1 MRRHKLR
8 FTLETKQV
16 ALISAFAALIVM
28 VTRLP
33 GIPIIGAPG
42 AKLQL
47 SVVIYPIVGI
57 LLGGSTGAITVLV
70 GNLVAWLIPPSTL
83 LGFLLVPPGAIAA
96 LVAGSLRSKQA
107 IFDWKLA
114 IVVLGALNT
123 LWYVGPV
130 GLDAPFYPVLHW
142 AALILIVLFRGKI
155 SSFLDSDS
163 RKDVVLGT
171 GVCSFAAL
179 MGDSMAGNLIF
190 ICAVGWVIPLRS
202 VLDAVT
208 SLGMFW
214 VNLGIPRLPFT
225 GLAAL
230 FMGAL
235 VITTVERITMTV
247 VSTMIGSAVIRI
259 LGKGRLLISSEHNR
273 D

>member
-1 MRRHKLR
+1 LVLR
-8 FTLETKQV
+8 LETKQV

-47 SVVIYPIVGI
+47 SVVIYPIIGI
-57 LLGGSTGAITVLV
+57 LLGGSIGAITVLV

-83 LGFLLVPPGAIAA
+83 LGFLMVPPGALAA
-96 LVAGSLRSKQA
+96 LVAGSLRSKQKV
-107 IFDWKLA
+107 FNWKLA
-114 IVVLGALNT
+114 LAVLGALNT
-123 LWYVGPV
+123 LWYISPV

-142 AALILIVLFRGKI
+142 AALILMVLFRGKI

-163 RKDVVLGT
+163 KREVVLGT
-171 GVCSFAAL
+171 WVCSFAAL
-179 MGDSMAGNLIF
+179 MSDSMAGNLIF
-190 ICAVGWVIPLRS
+190 ICAVGWIIPLRS

-208 SLGMFW
+208 NLGMFW
-214 VNLGIPRLPFT
+214 LNLGIPRLPFT

-235 VITTVERITMTV
+235 VITAIERITMTI

-259 LGKGRLLISSEHNR
+259 LGKGRMMISS
-273 D
+273 

>member
-1 MRRHKLR
+1 MLR
-8 FTLETKQV
+8 LETKQV

-47 SVVIYPIVGI
+47 SVVIYPIIGI
-57 LLGGSTGAITVLV
+57 LLGGSIGAITVLV

-83 LGFLLVPPGAIAA
+83 LGFLMVPPGALAA
-96 LVAGSLRSKQA
+96 LVAGSLRSKQRV
-107 IFDWKLA
+107 FNWKLA
-114 IVVLGALNT
+114 LAVLGVLNA
-123 LWYVGPV
+123 LWYISPV

-142 AALILIVLFRGKI
+142 VALILMVLFRGKI

-163 RKDVVLGT
+163 KRDVVLGT
-171 GVCSFAAL
+171 WVCSFAAL
-179 MGDSMAGNLIF
+179 MSDSMAGNLIF
-190 ICAVGWVIPLRS
+190 ICAVGWIIPLRS

-208 SLGMFW
+208 NLGMFW
-214 VNLGIPRLPFT
+214 LNLGIPRLPFT

-235 VITTVERITMTV
+235 VITTIERITMTI

-259 LGKGRLLISSEHNR
+259 LGKGRMMISS
-273 D
+273 